1 MRALVFLAALTACNN
16 PIGVDDLPFDAGPSV
31 DATVSDAPIFP
42 FDAQNDAPKF
52 NGGGDFLCNG
62 CVCDGT
68 LRFCEESSAGKA
80 PILDA
85 GDDVTDAADE
95 TDGGDAAFED
105 ASACDLDAGANACF
119 AIPIDC
125 LPKPTCACLLTH
137 VAPECTCSVDP
148 SGSGL
153 VVACI
158 FP

>member
-1 MRALVFLAALTACNN
+1 MRAFVFLALLSCACG
-16 PIGVDDLPFDAGPSV
+16 PTIGVDDLPFDAGPFV
-31 DATVSDAPIFP
+31 DATVSQPDAPFQVE
-42 FDAQNDAPKF
+42 AQADVTKF

-68 LRFCEESSAGKA
+68 QRFCDNVSGPGA

-85 GDDVTDAADE
+85 SDD
-95 TDGGDAAFED
+95 GDAGVADDADASD
-105 ASACDLDAGANACF
+105 ASACDPDASACT
-119 AIPIDC
+119 AIPLDC

-137 VAPECTCSVDP
+137 VPPECTCDVDP

-153 VVACI
+153 VVSCV